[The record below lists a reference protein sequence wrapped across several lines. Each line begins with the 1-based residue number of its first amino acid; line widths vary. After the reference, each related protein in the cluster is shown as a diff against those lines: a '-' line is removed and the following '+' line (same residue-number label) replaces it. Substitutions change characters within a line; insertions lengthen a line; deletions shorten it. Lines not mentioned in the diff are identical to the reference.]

1 MKKFL
6 RKTFWFIFAV
16 LYFPIY
22 FAAVILIKVCAILA
36 AIGYALLHEPATAH
50 RLLNAA
56 ANKRIYGE
64 Y

>member
-6 RKTFWFIFAV
+6 RKIFWYIFAV
-16 LYFPIY
+16 IYFPIY
-22 FAAVILIKVCAILA
+22 TAAVILIKVCAILA
-36 AIGYALLHEPATAH
+36 ALGYALLHEPITAR

>member
-6 RKTFWFIFAV
+6 RKAFWFIFAV
-16 LYFPIY
+16 LYFPVY
-22 FAAVILIKVCAILA
+22 FVAVILIKVCAILA
-36 AIGYALLHEPATAH
+36 AFGYALLHEPATAR